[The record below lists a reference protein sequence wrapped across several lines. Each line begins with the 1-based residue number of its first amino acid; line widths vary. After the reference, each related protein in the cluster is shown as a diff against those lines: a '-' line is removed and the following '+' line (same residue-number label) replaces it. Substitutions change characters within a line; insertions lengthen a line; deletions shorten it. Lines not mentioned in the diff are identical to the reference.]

1 MAIVIEQDGGSKIHC
16 SGSII
21 DEKTVLTA
29 AHCFVN
35 PDDPGSVD
43 TDKMKIIGR
52 DLFLLPIFFSIS
64 FVIFVLTPKLP
75 QLYGRIFRPSDVCKK
90 LSHHFFN

>member
-52 DLFLLPIFFSIS
+52 DLFLLPIFFSFQS
-64 FVIFVLTPKLP
+64 V
-75 QLYGRIFRPSDVCKK
+75 S
-90 LSHHFFN
+90 

>member
-52 DLFLLPIFFSIS
+52 DLFLLPFFLFNQWSK
-64 FVIFVLTPKLP
+64 LNPKTPHSSLVDY
-75 QLYGRIFRPSDVCKK
+75 LA
-90 LSHHFFN
+90 

>member
-1 MAIVIEQDGGSKIHC
+1 MISITRTIFLTVGQNNFGNKIPFLFQHAWSVAIVIEQDGGSKIHC

-43 TDKMKIIGR
+43 TDKMRIIGR
-52 DLFLLPIFFSIS
+52 DLFLLPIFFSFQS
-64 FVIFVLTPKLP
+64 V
-75 QLYGRIFRPSDVCKK
+75 S
-90 LSHHFFN
+90 